1 MRSPSSATLY
11 VQRSVMPAFGHSNRA
26 GKEMERG
33 REREEKERKRKTEK
47 NGQIEN
53 KDIEK

>member
-1 MRSPSSATLY
+1 
-11 VQRSVMPAFGHSNRA
+11 MPAFGHSNRA
-26 GKEMERG
+26 GKEMESG